1 MKLLQLVLA
10 LFSFLLSSLPL
21 AAQIP
26 SDSLAE
32 LMITRIQGFINTANY
47 DSASACG
54 YELLAYARRHKLPLY
69 EASAWS
75 SLGIVAYNTNRVED
89 ALAQFDSALYIRRR
103 YLGDHDQEVLGT
115 LSNIAAVLL
124 GLKGDPDAAL
134 ERLEELERICIGRK
148 DGCAE
153 NFLGNLYNN
162 IGNAHADRGNYEL
175 AEQSYL
181 KSLAIRSKYPKDPR
195 YKLASLLNN
204 LGSLKIETGHLASAQ
219 DYLLRSE
226 ALYQEWNGGK
236 ASFDQIT
243 NWMNLGTIADFE
255 NRFSDAKAL
264 FRRALQ
270 VGKTMA
276 DDQYLEFGSL
286 NYNLGA
292 VLSQEDSLDAAETHY
307 LTAIEFWKTNFGF
320 HPDQTAAILGL
331 GLIAT
336 KRGQYEAALIHF
348 REAELLDET
357 NYPPQH
363 PRRANTYKT
372 IGNFYDNRGD
382 RVQARAYYLKQL
394 KAAGMDEV
402 RAAALRTARPSYLL
416 LAGLTDLG
424 KLHYD
429 EYRQHHDTA
438 QLAAALR
445 VFALGDSVLNHLREI
460 RQTFAEQKEL
470 LRDARR
476 LAEWAMQAEIA
487 RFGLHTERAFARS
500 EQNRAFNLYSKF
512 REDAAV
518 RYEGVPD
525 SLTSK
530 YRSLQYEIARAES
543 LLRDMPPSDVGYIPA
558 SAHCAELRQ
567 GLAAVKTQLARFDQ
581 YYKFRFGVP
590 VASVQD
596 VQQKILL
603 PGEVMAQ
610 YFVGDSA
617 LFIFVLSKDRY
628 DIQVIPNDFQLDAK
642 VKTLWRGITA
652 YYSAAHQDSVLWEN
666 ALNDYE
672 SNALELYHQLVAP
685 LKLRPVDSI
694 IVIVPDGA
702 LWLLPFDALLTS
714 VPDLRGEFGAYPYFL
729 NQHRTSFAYSATLLR
744 EASRPRGQVLN
755 KTLLACAPFDQA
767 YAVKDPSAK
776 RKFGHLPESGWEVR
790 EAQRLLGGEVLL
802 GPKATKRVFLSQLL
816 PYKTLLFST
825 HGQAGER
832 GFVAFFPEKDK
843 TSEQNLLYIEEVYDL
858 QINADLVIFSACETA
873 LGKSEPGE
881 GLISIAR
888 AFTYAGARGIVTTL
902 WSVNDFSNSRITV
915 AICKHLKAG
924 LSAQQAVCYA
934 KRAWLESP
942 SSEAGHPWF
951 WAGVVGVG
959 VLR

>member
-1 MKLLQLVLA
+1 MKFLFLV
-10 LFSFLLSSLPL
+10 FTLLSCLFTSQPL
-21 AAQIP
+21 AAQI
-26 SDSLAE
+26 SKDSLAE
-32 LMITRIQGFINTANY
+32 VIVARAERFISAANY
-47 DSASACG
+47 DSASASG
-54 YELLAYARRHKLPLY
+54 YELLAYARQHQLPLY

-75 SLGIVAYNTNRVED
+75 SLGIVAYNTNQASE
-89 ALAQFDSALYIRRR
+89 ALAKFDSALQIRRR
-103 YLGDHDQEVLGT
+103 HLGYDDQEVLSS
-115 LSNIAAVLL
+115 LSNIAAVLMDL
-124 GLKGDPDAAL
+124 TGDPDAAL
-134 ERLEELERICIGRK
+134 ESLKAAEKVCKRRK
-148 DGCAE
+148 GGCAD
-153 NFLGNLYNN
+153 NFLGSLYNN
-162 IGNAHADRGNYEL
+162 IGNAHAERGNYEL
-175 AEQSYL
+175 AEQYYL
-181 KSLAIRSKYPKDPR
+181 KSYAIRSKYPKDPR

-204 LGSLKIETGHLASAQ
+204 LSSIKIETGHLAAAQ

-226 ALYQEWNGGK
+226 ALYRAWNGGK
-236 ASFDQIT
+236 TSLDLIAV
-243 NWMNLGTIADFE
+243 WMNLGTIANFE

-270 VGKTMA
+270 IGEVMA
-276 DDQYLEFGSL
+276 ENQYLEFGSL

-292 VLSQEDSLDAAETHY
+292 TLFYDDSLDVAETHY
-307 LTAIEFWKTNFGF
+307 LTAIEFWKTIYGF

-336 KRGQYEAALIHF
+336 KRGQYEAALSHF
-348 REAELLDET
+348 REAEVVDEA
-357 NYPPQH
+357 NLPPVH
-363 PRRANTYKT
+363 PQRANIYKT
-372 IGNFYDNRGD
+372 IGNFYHDRSD

-394 KAAGMDEV
+394 KASGMDDV
-402 RAAALRTARPSYLL
+402 RASALSTARPSYLL

-429 EYRQHHDTA
+429 EYRLHQDTA
-438 QLAAALR
+438 QLDAALR
-445 VFALGDSVLNHLREI
+445 VFALGDSVLNRLREI
-460 RQTFAEQKEL
+460 RLTFAEQKEL

-487 RFGLHTERAFARS
+487 RYGLHTERAFARS

-512 REDAAV
+512 REDDALS
-518 RYEGVPD
+518 YEGVPD
-525 SLTSK
+525 SLKSK
-530 YRSLQYEIARAES
+530 YRILEYEIARTEN
-543 LLRDMPPSDVGYIPA
+543 LVREMLPSDTGYMPA
-558 SAHCAELRQ
+558 TSHCAELRQ
-567 GLAAVKTQLARFDQ
+567 GLAAVKNQLARFDQ

-596 VQQKILL
+596 VQQKILQ

-617 LFIFVLSKDRY
+617 IFIFVLSKNRY
-628 DIQVIPNDFQLDAK
+628 DIQVIPNNFQLDAK
-642 VKTLWRGITA
+642 VKTIWRGITA
-652 YYSAAHQDSVLWEN
+652 YYTAGHQDSILWEN
-666 ALNDYE
+666 ALEDYE

-685 LKLRPVDSI
+685 LQLKLVDSI
-694 IVIVPDGA
+694 IIVVPDGA
-702 LWLLPFDALLTS
+702 MWMLPFDALLTT
-714 VPDLRGEFGAYPYFL
+714 VPEVRGEFGDYPYFL

-744 EASRPRGQVLN
+744 EASMPRRQALS
-755 KTLLACAPFDQA
+755 KSLLACAPFDQE
-767 YAVKDPSAK
+767 YPVKDPSAK

-790 EAQRLLGGEVLL
+790 EAQRLLGGDVLL
-802 GPKATKRVFLSQLL
+802 GSKATKQAFRAQLL
-816 PYKTLLFST
+816 DYQILLFST
-825 HGQAGER
+825 HGQAGDR
-832 GFVAFFPEKDK
+832 GYVAFFPEKGKSLD
-843 TSEQNLLYIEEVYDL
+843 QNLLYIEEVYDL

-888 AFTYAGARGIVTTL
+888 AFTYAGARGLVTTL

-915 AICKHLKAG
+915 AICKHLKNG

-934 KRAWLESP
+934 KREWLNSP